1 MRTDVLKRCELF
13 VENRTIIKSVYR
25 CGNLISP
32 LCAILFAGNN
42 ILADRDILKECNDL
56 LVRETEVF
64 SNFRGMIKPIANSY
78 LALSDNREQMMQQF
92 IDNYAELKILF
103 GRSEFIVA
111 TAIVIAQ
118 IGIHENLNQLA
129 KRTKSIYYCMKDN
142 HPFLT
147 GKEDCALAA
156 LLALSNQDEEFII
169 NEMERCYTI
178 LKKEFNSRNAIQSL
192 SHVLALGEQSAEEK
206 CERVISLY
214 NVLYAKGLH
223 YGKNYEL
230 ATLGVL
236 ALLDVELQVLVND
249 IAEVDAYLAT
259 QKGFGVLGIGVKQR
273 LVYAGMLVA
282 KDYVPD
288 TSLIQEASAVNSVV
302 ALVIAQQVALSS
314 TIAMTIVAAN
324 SNT

>member
-13 VENRTIIKSVYR
+13 VENRTIIKSVYH
-25 CGNLISP
+25 CGNFISP

-42 ILADRDILKECNDL
+42 ILVDSDILKECNDL
-56 LVRETEVF
+56 LVRETNVF
-64 SNFRGMIKPIANSY
+64 SNFRGIIKPIANSY

-92 IDNYAELKILF
+92 IDNYAELKLLF
-103 GRSEFIVA
+103 GRSEFVVA

-118 IGIHENLNQLA
+118 MGVTENLSQLA
-129 KRTKSIYYCMKDN
+129 KRTRSLYYCMKDN

-156 LLALSNQDEEFII
+156 ILALSNKVEEAII
-169 NEMERCYTI
+169 DEMERCYSI
-178 LKKEFNSRNAIQSL
+178 LKKEFTSRNAIQSL
-192 SHVLALGEQSAEEK
+192 SHVLALKEQSAEEK
-206 CERVISLY
+206 CERVIGLY
-214 NVLYAKGLH
+214 NALCAKGLH

-236 ALLDVELQVLVND
+236 ALVDVDLQVLVND

-259 QKGFGVLGIGVKQR
+259 QKGFGVLGIGKQR

-282 KDYVPD
+282 KDYVLD
-288 TSLIQEASAVNSVV
+288 TSFIQEATALNSTV

-314 TIAMTIVAAN
+314 TIAMTIMAAN